1 MTISTEHSE
10 LPALSPGASH
20 RLVKH
25 TFEGVGSAGSEL
37 SAYIQAGLHADELP
51 GMLVIQHLLNALV
64 KLDNAGRIRGRIVVR
79 PFANPIGLGQRVFG
93 AHTGRFN
100 LDHRSNRRRRMTS
113 CRASTSTSAMRF
125 ARS

>member
-1 MTISTEHSE
+1 
-10 LPALSPGASH
+10 
-20 RLVKH
+20 
-25 TFEGVGSAGSEL
+25 
-37 SAYIQAGLHADELP
+37 
-51 GMLVIQHLLNALV
+51 MLVIQHLLNALV